1 MLVRTMK
8 VAVAA
13 YRARTLDA
21 FPRLLNSCDVV
32 YACDRISSC
41 HGRLLW
47 EHSAEVRQTTH
58 VTR

>member
-13 YRARTLDA
+13 HRARTLDA
-21 FPRLLNSCDVV
+21 FPRLLNSCD
-32 YACDRISSC
+32 ACDRISSC

-47 EHSAEVRQTTH
+47 EHSAEARQTTH